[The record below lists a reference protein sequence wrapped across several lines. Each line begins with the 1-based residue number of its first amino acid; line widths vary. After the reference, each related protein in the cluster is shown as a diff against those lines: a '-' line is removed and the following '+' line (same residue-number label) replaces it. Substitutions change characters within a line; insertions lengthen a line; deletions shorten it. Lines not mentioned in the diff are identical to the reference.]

1 MYNKEMTDLTTELKE
16 VKEISLEAD
25 SSVKTMIDF

>member
-25 SSVKTMIDF
+25 ASVKTMIDF